1 MSTRREAREWAV
13 QILFQLDLNPN
24 SETSAEEIFR
34 EFWNGQLRLRE
45 DDEPAPIPPEP
56 IRKFTESLVMG
67 VLENREAIDKLI
79 SSCVKNWN
87 IQRIGG
93 IERNV
98 LRMGIFELAFAKEK
112 TPQAVVI
119 NESVD
124 ISKFFGTRE
133 SGRFVN
139 GVLDSIAKNLAREAA
154 KPQEWSP
161 GT

>member
-13 QILFQLDLNPN
+13 QMLFQLDLNPDA
-24 SETSAEEIFR
+24 ETPPEEVFR
-34 EFWNGQLRLRE
+34 EFWEGQLRLR
-45 DDEPAPIPPEP
+45 DGAEPEAAPPAP
-56 IRKFTESLVMG
+56 IRKFTEALVTG
-67 VLENREAIDKLI
+67 VLKNRKAIDAHI
-79 SSCVKNWN
+79 TACVKNWD

-98 LRMGIFELAFAKEK
+98 LRMGIYELAFAEEK

-124 ISKFFGTRE
+124 ICKFFGTRE

-139 GVLDSIAKNLAREAA
+139 GILDSIAKNLAREAA

>member
-13 QILFQLDLNPN
+13 QMLFQLDLNPDA
-24 SETSAEEIFR
+24 ETPPEEVFR
-34 EFWNGQLRLRE
+34 EFWEGQLRLRGDAE
-45 DDEPAPIPPEP
+45 QDAVPPAP
-56 IRKFTESLVMG
+56 IRKFTEAIVVGVMKH
-67 VLENREAIDKLI
+67 RESIDALI
-79 SSCVKNWN
+79 TACVKNWD

-98 LRMGIFELAFAKEK
+98 LRMGVYELAFAKEK
-112 TPQAVVI
+112 TPRAVVI
-119 NESVD
+119 NECVD
-124 ISKFFGTRE
+124 ICKYFGTRE

-139 GVLDSIAKNLAREAA
+139 GILDSIARNLDREAV